1 MASPTRRSAPPASA
15 PVSAS
20 TTRVTW
26 SASWPARYACPRR
39 EILEALRALDR
50 HGRYVIHEVWLSPDE
65 MTALA

>member
-1 MASPTRRSAPPASA
+1 LSDGGLRR
-15 PVSAS
+15 
-20 TTRVTW
+20 T
-26 SASWPARYACPRR
+26 RR